1 MQAGRCKLLKRFS
14 FFYLKLIPC
23 MILISKSKLRSYISF
38 QVLSVWHGLVG
49 VSGHRVIDY
58 Q

>member
-14 FFYLKLIPC
+14 FYLKLIPC

-49 VSGHRVIDY
+49 VSGHQVIDY